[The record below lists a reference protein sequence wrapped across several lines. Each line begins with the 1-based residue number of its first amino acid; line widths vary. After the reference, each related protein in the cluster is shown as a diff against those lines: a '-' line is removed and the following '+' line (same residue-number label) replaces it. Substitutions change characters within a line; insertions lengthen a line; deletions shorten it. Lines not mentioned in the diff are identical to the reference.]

1 LPASLKIIGESSF
14 KNNKLASVNMTGAI
28 ALEEIEESAFAS
40 NKLTSIHLPDSL
52 HKIGEGAFANN
63 VGLSELGGKVKGLI
77 FKEPTTVNVANN
89 ANIQLFTT
97 YKKKQILNYPFDD
110 PQNLGRNAT

>member
-1 LPASLKIIGESSF
+1 
-14 KNNKLASVNMTGAI
+14 MTGAI
-28 ALEEIEESAFAS
+28 ALEEIEESAFAT

-97 YKKKQILNYPFDD
+97 YKKKQILNYSFDD

>member
-1 LPASLKIIGESSF
+1 
-14 KNNKLASVNMTGAI
+14 MTGANTI
-28 ALEEIEESAFAS
+28 EEIKAHVFQN

-63 VGLSELGGKVKGLI
+63 VGLPELSGKVKGLI

-97 YKKKQILNYPFDD
+97 YKKKQILNYSFDD